1 MLKTFTKMLGG
12 SNDSALKKLQGAVE
26 EINELEPEFERLS
39 DYDLRGLREEFA
51 VRIDKGEELDDI
63 LPEAFA
69 AVREA
74 GRRTLEV
81 CAFERLADSPADG
94 VLPPLVAGPMTKPA
108 EPRRLK

>member
-1 MLKTFTKMLGG
+1 MLKTFTKLLGG

-26 EINELEPEFERLS
+26 DINGLEAEFEKMS

-51 VRIDKGEELDDI
+51 VRIDKGEHLDDI

-74 GRRTLEV
+74 SKRTLGM
-81 CAFERLADSPADG
+81 RH
-94 VLPPLVAGPMTKPA
+94 
-108 EPRRLK
+108 